1 MFLGQSITK
10 AKRGK
15 SVFTVVCMLDVCCV
29 WCFLLGAWTTSL
41 LDGLDVLIV
50 PCMDLLDFDR
60 GGGFVGTFGEIE
72 TRKKLE
78 EGMTLLPPFLVCV
91 WKGGTF
97 GVPYVRTV
105 RARYSSSVCGSACRT
120 VLYN

>member
-1 MFLGQSITK
+1 
-10 AKRGK
+10 
-15 SVFTVVCMLDVCCV
+15 
-29 WCFLLGAWTTSL
+29 
-41 LDGLDVLIV
+41 
-50 PCMDLLDFDR
+50 MDLLDFDR

-120 VLYN
+120 TKLQYGVIIIWRIMDGHDFLLSAFRAKSLEKYVGVHTHDRAL